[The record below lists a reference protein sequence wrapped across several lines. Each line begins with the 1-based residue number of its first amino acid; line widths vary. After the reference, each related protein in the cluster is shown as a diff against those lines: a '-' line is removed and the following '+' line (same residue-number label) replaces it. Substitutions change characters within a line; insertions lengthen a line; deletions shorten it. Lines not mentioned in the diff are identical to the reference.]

1 MITNKISVTFTDA
14 AGKEHSCKEVG
25 HKRVVTVAPQTRI
38 EDTLIV
44 AVRTASCDSSI
55 RPGVSIL
62 NIPGTDA
69 YIVKSESSFYFV
81 KPITSNVFEVIL
93 NETFG
98 FEVIKG
104 YSFRAETLG
113 DIIVF
118 YMFDNATHNRV
129 GPYRYVTL

>member
-25 HKRVVTVAPQTRI
+25 RKRVVTVAPQTRI

-55 RPGVSIL
+55 RPGVSIF
-62 NIPGTDA
+62 NISGTDV

-93 NETFG
+93 NGPFG
-98 FEVIKG
+98 FEAVKG
-104 YSFRAETLG
+104 YSLIAQMEG

-118 YMFDNATHNRV
+118 YMFDNATHNRI